1 MTYERAPELE
11 VVQWF
16 NTTAPLSLRD
26 LRGRVVIIE
35 AFQMLCPGCVSHGLP
50 LAQRVASHFRNSD
63 VTVLGL
69 HTVFEHHAAQDTPV
83 ALGAFLDEYRITLPV
98 GMDRPSPAGGAPTTM
113 RRLQLRGTPSLLI
126 IDREGFIRQ
135 RYFGAVYAL
144 ALGAEIASLLGE
156 APAAG
161 AVEPT
166 ARAASCDENGCTI
179 EPPET
184 QSGTTG

>member
-83 ALGAFLDEYRITLPV
+83 ALGAFLDEYRVTLPV
-98 GMDRPSPAGGAPTTM
+98 GMDRPSPEGGAPTTM
-113 RRLQLRGTPSLLI
+113 RRYQLRGTPSLVI

-135 RYFGAVYAL
+135 RYFGAVDAL

-156 APAAG
+156 APVGEVTEPSGLAG
-161 AVEPT
+161 
-166 ARAASCDENGCTI
+166 SCDENGCTI
-179 EPPET
+179 DAPDSA
-184 QSGTTG
+184 SGATA